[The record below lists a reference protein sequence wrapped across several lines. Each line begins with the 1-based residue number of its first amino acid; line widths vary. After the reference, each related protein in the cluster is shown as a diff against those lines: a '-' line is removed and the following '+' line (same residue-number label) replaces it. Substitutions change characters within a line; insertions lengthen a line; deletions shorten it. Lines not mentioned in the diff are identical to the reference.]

1 MISYKKKLRI
11 RLIIFGMIALFLATG
26 LLGFAFREGIEFY
39 KVPTQILN
47 DMPLPSTRLRMGG
60 LVERNSVVRLDGI
73 KLSFKVT
80 DTVNSIRVHYEG
92 IVPDLFSEG
101 EGVVVAG
108 TFNGEFFEAV
118 EVLAKHDETYMP
130 KEVIKLLEKEGITL
144 NDYR

>member
-11 RLIIFGMIALFLATG
+11 RLIFFGMIALFLATG
-26 LLGFAFREGIEFY
+26 LLGIAFREGIEFY

-92 IVPDLFSEG
+92 IVPDLFAEG